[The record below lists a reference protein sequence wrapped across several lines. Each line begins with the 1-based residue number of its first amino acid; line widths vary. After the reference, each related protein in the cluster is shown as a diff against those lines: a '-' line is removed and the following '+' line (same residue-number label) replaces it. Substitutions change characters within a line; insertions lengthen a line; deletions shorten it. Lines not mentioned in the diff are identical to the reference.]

1 MTHVLEEIS
10 MPLFF
15 QSVTKY
21 RMNTCPGLAQMVL
34 VYAGLFRLI
43 INSIPVYSDNYS
55 TLGR

>member
-1 MTHVLEEIS
+1 